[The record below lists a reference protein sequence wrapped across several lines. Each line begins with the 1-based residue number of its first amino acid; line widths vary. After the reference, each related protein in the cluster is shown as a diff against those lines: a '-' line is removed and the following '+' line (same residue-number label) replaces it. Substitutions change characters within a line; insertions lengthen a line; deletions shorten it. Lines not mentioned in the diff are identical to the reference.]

1 MQSMAK
7 SLIQK
12 LIGRSSSKCMY
23 STGPGFERIFTMDPS
38 EGLADDQ
45 KEIFNMATKFSR
57 EQMKPHMAEW
67 DRTETFPVDVMKQ
80 AAALGII
87 LLKSL
92 GRQLF
97 FFVVMF
103 MFINIDMLF

>member
-1 MQSMAK
+1 
-7 SLIQK
+7 
-12 LIGRSSSKCMY
+12 MY

-87 LLKSL
+87 KINKPAVI
-92 GRQLF
+92 
-97 FFVVMF
+97 FFVFFYQHLHVIF
-103 MFINIDMLF
+103 NVTD

>member
-1 MQSMAK
+1 MAK
-7 SLIQK
+7 SLIHK
-12 LIGRSSSKCMY
+12 LIGRSSSRCMY

-87 LLKSL
+87 KINKPAVI
-92 GRQLF
+92 
-97 FFVVMF
+97 FFVFFYQHLHVIF
-103 MFINIDMLF
+103 NVAD

>member
-1 MQSMAK
+1 
-7 SLIQK
+7 
-12 LIGRSSSKCMY
+12 
-23 STGPGFERIFTMDPS
+23 MDPS

-92 GRQLF
+92 SRQLF
-97 FFVVMF
+97 FCSNVYVHHHLHVIFNVA
-103 MFINIDMLF
+103 D